1 MITAHRFRGLA
12 TLGLLV
18 GLSACQG
25 TEEHEKSNGAEP
37 NEALGVEISDLRVV
51 GTDQGHVPTFANGN
65 FGQIRLGGEKRT
77 EEAEVSALRPSL
89 LAVSKVFRADPAELS
104 FQRVVTDGIGDR
116 HFVYAQRKNGRE
128 VVGGSLVLHTRN
140 DAIYAVHGNARA
152 DLDAPRDARLS
163 PEDAIAVAR
172 QDSARFDRVEV
183 EAQPRM
189 AYWPA
194 GEKLDLVYRVNVT
207 GLSKDGMVV
216 DDDVIINAV
225 SGSVVLRLPNIHTI
239 KSRSVH
245 DANHATT
252 SASLPGTLVRAEGG
266 AAVADA
272 TVNTNYDL
280 LGTTYDCYKTLFNRD
295 SYDGAGSKLV
305 SSVHYGTNYAN
316 AGWLS
321 SKKQMVYGDGDGVT
335 FGNFVN
341 ALDVTAHEVTHGLT
355 SSTSNLLYFAEPGAL
370 NESMSDIMGSVCEW
384 YRNGRVVNANTWK
397 CAEEIYTPYTSGD
410 ALRYMNDPKLDG
422 QSLDYFDQTFSPFTD
437 VHLSSGIPNLAFYLL
452 SQGGQHPRGRSTIA
466 VRGIGIA
473 KAAQIFHRA
482 NTVLLLGKTMANFA
496 DAKLATEQAAA
507 QLGYTTADIASVT
520 AAWQAVGVGTNI
532 LVAGQSLSLGQNLWS
547 IDRRFAL
554 ALQGD
559 GNLVLWDATS
569 ALWTANTGGKGVLSA
584 HMQTDGNFVVYR
596 TSTPTVGADVWST
609 NTYGHPGAFLTLQN
623 DGNLV
628 IYDKDGVT
636 ALWNSGT
643 WGH

>member
-1 MITAHRFRGLA
+1 MITVHRFRGLA

-18 GLSACQG
+18 GVSACQG
-25 TEEHEKSNGAEP
+25 TEEHAKSNGAEP
-37 NEALGVEISDLRVV
+37 DAALGVEISDLRVV
-51 GTDQGHVPTFANGN
+51 GVDQGNVPTFANGN

-89 LAVSKVFRADPAELS
+89 QAVSKVFRADPAELS
-104 FQRVVTDGIGDR
+104 FQRVVTDGIGER

-128 VVGGSLVLHTRN
+128 VVGGALVLHTRN
-140 DAIYAVHGNARA
+140 DAVYAVHGNARA

-172 QDSARFDRVEV
+172 QDSARLDRVEV

-207 GLSKDGMVV
+207 GQGKDGMV

-225 SGSVVLRLPNIHTI
+225 SGSVVLRLSNIHTI
-239 KSRSVH
+239 KSRWVY
-245 DANHATT
+245 DANHATS
-252 SASLPGTLVRAEGG
+252 SAGLPGTLVRSEGG

-272 TVNTNYDL
+272 AVNTNYDL

-321 SKKQMVYGDGDGVT
+321 SKNQMVYGDGDGVT
-335 FGNFVN
+335 FGNMVN

-355 SSTSNLLYFAEPGAL
+355 ASTSNLLYFAEPGAL

-452 SQGGQHPRGRSTIA
+452 SQGGQHPRGRSSIV

-496 DAKLATEQAAA
+496 DAKFATEQAAA
-507 QLGYTTADIASVT
+507 QLGYSTADIASVT
-520 AAWQAVGVGTNI
+520 AAWLAVGVGTNI
-532 LVAGQSLSLGQNLWS
+532 LVAGQSLSQGQGIVSN
-547 IDRRFAL
+547 DRRFSL
-554 ALQGD
+554 VLQGD
-559 GNLVLWDATS
+559 GNLVLYDATS
-569 ALWTANTGGKGVLSA
+569 ALWSANIGGKGGLSA
-584 HMQTDGNFVVYR
+584 HMQSDGNFVVYR
-596 TSTPTVGADVWST
+596 TTGATTGADVWST
-609 NTYGHPGAFLTLQN
+609 LTYGHPGAYLVLQN

-628 IYDKDGVT
+628 IYEGGT
-636 ALWNSGT
+636 AIWNTGT

>member
-1 MITAHRFRGLA
+1 MTAYRFRSLA

-25 TEEHEKSNGAEP
+25 TEEHEPRNDAQPEASPGVRISELQVLGADP
-37 NEALGVEISDLRVV
+37 G
-51 GTDQGHVPTFANGN
+51 QVPTFANGN
-65 FGQIRLGGEKRT
+65 FGQLRLGGQERT
-77 EEAEVSALRPSL
+77 EEAEVRALRPSL
-89 LAVSKVFRADPAELS
+89 LAVSKVFHADPAELA

-128 VVGGSLVLHTRN
+128 VLGAALVLHTRN
-140 DAIYAVHGNARA
+140 DAVYAVHGNARA

-172 QDSARFDRVEV
+172 RDSARLDRVEV
-183 EAQPRM
+183 EPHPRM

-194 GEKLDLVYRVNVT
+194 GDKLELVYRVNVT
-207 GLSKDGMVV
+207 GPGKDGRAVDEDVV
-216 DDDVIINAV
+216 INAV
-225 SGSVVLRLPNIHTI
+225 SGAVVQRLPNIYTL
-239 KSRSVH
+239 KSREVYDVNHGGS
-245 DANHATT
+245 AN
-252 SASLPGTLVRAEGG
+252 LPGTLVRAEGG
-266 AAVADA
+266 AAVADS

-280 LGTTYDCYKTLFNRD
+280 LGTTYDCYRSLFNRD

-305 SSVHYGTNYAN
+305 SSVHYGSGYAN
-316 AGWLS
+316 AAWSG
-321 SKKQMVYGDGDGVT
+321 SKKQMLYGDGDGVT
-335 FGNFVN
+335 FGNMVN

-355 SSTSNLLYFAEPGAL
+355 ISTSNLLYFAEPGAL

-384 YRNGRVVNANTWK
+384 YRNGQVVNANTWK
-397 CAEEIYTPYTSGD
+397 CAEEIYTPFTPGD
-410 ALRYMNDPKLDG
+410 ALRYMNDPRLDG
-422 QSLDYFDQTFSPFTD
+422 QSLDYYDQTFSPFTD
-437 VHLSSGIPNLAFYLL
+437 VHYSSGIPNLAFYLL
-452 SQGGQHPRGRSTIA
+452 SQGGQHPRGRSTLV

-482 NTVLLLGKTMANFA
+482 NTVLLLGKTMATFA

-507 QLGYTTADIASVT
+507 QLGYGPADIASVT

-532 LVAGQSLSLGQNLWS
+532 LVAGQSLSLGQALWS
-547 IDRRFAL
+547 NDRRFSL
-554 ALQGD
+554 VLQGD

-569 ALWTANTGGKGVLSA
+569 ALWTANTGGRGALSA
-584 HMQTDGNFVVYR
+584 HMQDDGNFVVYR
-596 TSTPTVGADVWST
+596 TSSPTVGADVWSSMT
-609 NTYGHPGAFLTLQN
+609 WGHPGAYLILQN

-628 IYDKDGVT
+628 LYDKDGVT
-636 ALWNSGT
+636 PLWNSGT